1 MIFRTNKFDHPAGIT
16 SRWLKCDIW
25 NKKIVIS
32 CANSQRKLNAKSAAF
47 PPRRS
52 AINLPAMFIDDPL
65 GICETEAG
73 AIALRGEEW
82 DEKISSFF
90 LGHATTVISNRS
102 LGPRTIP
109 FGTHRQFSSI
119 RHRIQCITDKENLT
133 FSA

>member
-1 MIFRTNKFDHPAGIT
+1 MIFRTNKFDHPAVIT
-16 SRWLKCDIW
+16 SRWRECDIW

-32 CANSQRKLNAKSAAF
+32 CANSQGKLNAKSAAF

-90 LGHATTVISNRS
+90 LGHATTVIADRYQ
-102 LGPRTIP
+102 GPRTIP
-109 FGTHRQFSSI
+109 LGADRQVSSI
-119 RHRIQCITDKENLT
+119 RHRIQCITDQV
-133 FSA
+133 

>member
-1 MIFRTNKFDHPAGIT
+1 MIFRTNKFDHPAVIT
-16 SRWLKCDIW
+16 SRWRKCDIW

-73 AIALRGEEW
+73 AIALCGEEW

-90 LGHATTVISNRS
+90 LGHATTVITDRYQ
-102 LGPRTIP
+102 GFHTIP
-109 FGTHRQFSSI
+109 LGADRQVSSI
-119 RHRIQCITDKENLT
+119 RHRIQCITDQV
-133 FSA
+133 